1 MENQNLKSC
10 ISNIYEIRDEM
21 QNSIRN
27 INKVMEDQEI
37 LKNIIKRSKEKKRF
51 EDLVKGFEEDKVGY
65 KNQLDNLNE
74 KIAYAN
80 AIIGMY
86 EAGHKPFATDKDK
99 ADSLLTEQVVTTM
112 CLLLKIVPSMTDQRI
127 EAETKAEQAKLANEA
142 KEEKAE

>member
-27 INKVMEDQEI
+27 IKKITEEQEI
-37 LKNIIKRSKEKKRF
+37 LGNLIKHSKEKKRF
-51 EDLVKGFEEDKVGY
+51 ADLLKGFEEDKVGY

-74 KIAYAN
+74 KIGYAN

-86 EAGHKPFATDKDK
+86 EAGHKPDATDKAK

-127 EAETKAEQAKLANEA
+127 EAETKAEADKLAQ
-142 KEEKAE
+142 EEKAE